1 LDALMRIREM
11 LPGELDSVGALRVGA
26 YEAQDLFASVGAY
39 APVLRSLGAG
49 GGATILVAVED
60 GELLGTVMLQ
70 PWGPDSEIARDVEE
84 IEMRALAV
92 SPAAQ
97 GRGVGRALV
106 DAAVSRARHQGH
118 GRLVL
123 STQLAMRAAQRQ
135 YLAAGFERLPD
146 RDWSPLPGVVLL
158 AFGLRLDD
166 REPP

>member
-1 LDALMRIREM
+1 MHIREV
-11 LPGELDSVGALRVGA
+11 LPSELDSVGALRVGA
-26 YEAQDLFASVGAY
+26 YAAQDLFASAGAY

-49 GGATILVAVED
+49 GGATILVAVEG

-70 PWGPDSEIARDVEE
+70 PWGPDSEIARAAEE

-106 DAAVSRARHQGH
+106 DAAVSRARHGGH
-118 GRLVL
+118 GRVVL
-123 STQLAMRAAQRQ
+123 STQPAMRAAQRL
-135 YLAAGFERLPD
+135 YRTAGFERLPD

-166 REPP
+166 R